1 MLSVEVG
8 GELLTGNVT
17 RLDVDVPVKLFE
29 LFDGVNP
36 VNCGASSR
44 RSPVLLCL
52 CIRGAGVALLL
63 LLLLDVVL
71 LLVLLVD
78 ELSLFMMGKLLPSAL
93 KLFAESMMMTVDRK
107 MTTGCC

>member
-63 LLLLDVVL
+63 LLLLDVL

-78 ELSLFMMGKLLPSAL
+78 ELSLFMMGKLPSAL